1 MYFASDTAGS
11 MFSRDIPIIRNLV
24 QNMKRNN
31 VLKLNLIG
39 RTPIGRVCHRFVLFR
54 TKLQAKAST
63 HIFNPQYVCLMLRKP
78 WAMQALLF
86 LQVSI

>member
-63 HIFNPQYVCLMLRKP
+63 HIFPKP
-78 WAMQALLF
+78 VETLLDNCSTRLTIRNMF
-86 LQVSI
+86 V